1 MLLHHLSLLSFK
13 LGGISMQA
21 LELAGKSG
29 VYGAHT
35 NRRMIDSGCIS
46 LESLRD
52 AACCASGDCDFNRRE

>member
-1 MLLHHLSLLSFK
+1 
-13 LGGISMQA
+13 MQA